1 MQVRVR
7 DVVAAFELLYA
18 SIHEREFRKTLPL
31 NRYGERDLAPLVRT
45 FLLGWFG
52 HVSPE
57 ARSRLPGSLTGEG
70 SIDFIVGDVAIEFAV
85 RRQRDRRSALSDVT
99 NATEVKKLMKH
110 PGRSVL
116 VLYDFSKDAFERED
130 LERYREWRSLGR
142 GNHKVSAFNV
152 AYFFRRPGRPIT
164 SDKIVLNVRPRRV

>member
-1 MQVRVR
+1 MQVRIK

-31 NRYGERDLAPLVRT
+31 NKYGERDLAPLVRT

-52 HVSPE
+52 RVSPE
-57 ARSRLPGSLTGEG
+57 ARSALPGSLTGQG
-70 SIDFIVGDVAIEFAV
+70 SIDFIVDDVAIEFAV
-85 RRQRDRRSALSDVT
+85 RRQRDKRAALSDVT

-116 VLYDFSKDAFERED
+116 VLYDFSKDAFELED
-130 LERYREWRSLGR
+130 LQRYREWRSLGQ

-152 AYFFRRPGRPIT
+152 AYFFRLPGSPIT
-164 SDKIVLNVRPRRV
+164 NDKMVLNVRPKRA